1 MQHEG
6 VSNRADISEFIARA
20 SDKFIP
26 RVSAA
31 VSVYPQHLLC
41 RFVVDDEVPESGCL
55 VYVNAPLA
63 CSEREKFRWLLQHL
77 EAHTVAAHVHTS
89 RQCPVS
95 AQRVVGLA
103 CNSAVKLY
111 LFQCHSFS
119 VL

>member
-20 SDKFIP
+20 ADKFIP

-41 RFVVDDEVPESGCL
+41 RFVVDDEVLESVL

-63 CSEREKFRWLLQHL
+63 CSEREKFRGLLQHL
-77 EAHTVAAHVHTS
+77 EARPVAAHVHTS
-89 RQCPVS
+89 RQCTVS
-95 AQRVVGLA
+95 AQRVVWLA
-103 CNSAVKLY
+103 CNTSVKLY